1 MDQSEELEFFWAMKA
16 AEQGDDYAQNT
27 VGTFYSG
34 GISVKKDSETAMQWF
49 RRAAKKKNEEAAY
62 NMAILYEVGDGVEQN
77 YKEALRWYRLAD
89 KWGKEGVEEDIIRLK
104 ALIGA

>member
-1 MDQSEELEFFWAMKA
+1 M
-16 AEQGDDYAQNT
+16 
-27 VGTFYSG
+27 
-34 GISVKKDSETAMQWF
+34 KKDSETAMQWF

-62 NMAILYEVGDGVEQN
+62 NMAILYEEGDGVEQN

-104 ALIGA
+104 ALVGA